1 MRKNEPIVV
10 DVKHKKTRLIF
21 TIVFAIL
28 AIIAFVYGVYSCSRV
43 NIKPGLNKIELMS
56 VNISDE
62 INNVPFYDEINLYYY
77 LEDSKDEKIKDQYD
91 KVYYSYNTIMQTS
104 FILLSEDFSYKS
116 NNIYTINNSIN
127 QFVEVD
133 LKLYEL
139 LQDAYQKTL
148 QENSHYNMFTKT
160 IADMWLNNYSSY
172 YYDREINDPLVNEI
186 QKEFLDKA
194 SLIYNDKTNYSL
206 EFKTEENK
214 YFVKLNLNDN
224 CYINDEVIVQIDLNT
239 LKNAYAMEL
248 VADYLISA
256 DLTNGFLVSKNGY
269 KLSLGGSYTYT
280 GKDNLVI
287 YRPVS
292 ISYRSDLEIASLES
306 LGKTAYVSFNDY
318 RSSEWDMNLYSFK
331 HEEQP
336 IYRHPYYSSIDGYPH
351 NYMRSANIVSTNK
364 KLYDIAYLNLNVF
377 NSSLDEAFEIVKENA
392 SSTISFILVC
402 DNALYDNLEPEKIKV
417 YYDSYINEE
426 NLIIAT
432 INDVY
437 LGEVIE

>member
-104 FILLSEDFSYKS
+104 FILLSEDFSYQT

-148 QENSHYNMFTKT
+148 QENSHYNM
-160 IADMWLNNYSSY
+160 D
-172 YYDREINDPLVNEI
+172 
-186 QKEFLDKA
+186 Q
-194 SLIYNDKTNYSL
+194 
-206 EFKTEENK
+206 
-214 YFVKLNLNDN
+214 
-224 CYINDEVIVQIDLNT
+224 T
-239 LKNAYAMEL
+239 LL
-248 VADYLISA
+248 PYLIS
-256 DLTNGFLVSKNGY
+256 FLQ
-269 KLSLGGSYTYT
+269 
-280 GKDNLVI
+280 
-287 YRPVS
+287 
-292 ISYRSDLEIASLES
+292 
-306 LGKTAYVSFNDY
+306 
-318 RSSEWDMNLYSFK
+318 NLY
-331 HEEQP
+331 
-336 IYRHPYYSSIDGYPH
+336 
-351 NYMRSANIVSTNK
+351 
-364 KLYDIAYLNLNVF
+364 
-377 NSSLDEAFEIVKENA
+377 
-392 SSTISFILVC
+392 ILEC
-402 DNALYDNLEPEKIKV
+402 
-417 YYDSYINEE
+417 
-426 NLIIAT
+426 
-432 INDVY
+432 
-437 LGEVIE
+437 